1 MHMKEWKNKMAFAAL
16 IVFLGSLAFP
26 GSALVVNG
34 ATSIQQLLQSR
45 PMSLDT
51 YGSIYEGYQYID
63 DIPRNLESLYGVGSV
78 LEVPFVGNRE
88 GPFPSKEMEYVPL
101 KADEDTTLRQ
111 FLDSACSDGKL
122 AWGIVQ
128 NAIHIWPTY
137 MPPGKEEY
145 LDTVKIS
152 LDLKGVS
159 LLDAAKAWAVAVN
172 ENRTFPGYGV
182 RINHPSAGVCVMRN
196 IATPPSLTREGAV
209 TLKLD
214 NVTAREALCAIQ
226 GASKEWLWIAYHSLS
241 HFPDGVI
248 FAPSQAAIDEMPEI
262 SADERQALDVQ
273 EDLKSV
279 LVPPKEEAAEGK

>member
-1 MHMKEWKNKMAFAAL
+1 MYMKEWKNKMAFAAL
-16 IVFLGSLAFP
+16 IAFLGSLAFP

-34 ATSIQQLLQSR
+34 ATSIQQLLDNT
-45 PMSLDT
+45 PISLDT
-51 YGSIYEGYQYID
+51 HACHYKGLQFIGD
-63 DIPRNLESLYGVGSV
+63 VPVNLEKLHGVGSV

-182 RINHPSAGVCVMRN
+182 KVSHPSAGLAMT
-196 IATPPSLTREGAV
+196 ILATPPSLTREGAV

-226 GASKEWLWIAYHSLS
+226 GASKEWVRINYQPLPNS
-241 HFPDGVI
+241 PDSAVF
-248 FAPSQAAIDEMPEI
+248 FASQAAIDEMPEI
-262 SADERQALDVQ
+262 SADERQALDAQ